1 MMRKISTK
9 LFLISLASIILTAS
23 VILIPTL
30 ISMTQI
36 INESAGVDM
45 ETSMNTIE
53 SVLYGMRRRTL
64 GASMLVA
71 KDPNI
76 VAALQAGDSRRMLD
90 TVNTLFEDIIV
101 FTEPC
106 FVVITDAQGIVVARK
121 HSAET
126 GDNIAN
132 RRGVS
137 RALNRLHTSDIEP
150 NGESSLGIVST
161 VPVIANDAV
170 IGTVFVGYDMGR
182 PAFVDY
188 LQHITNTEITV
199 FAYDI
204 SIMTTIVSPQTGQ
217 RLYGIPIA
225 PHIAAVVLGERRIF
239 YMETEIAPRPGE
251 LFLAYYKPFLD
262 TDGEVLGLM
271 FSGKNLTTVR
281 KIERQAV
288 RMSLGFSALVIVFV
302 FLVSRFA
309 NNKIIVLP
317 VKRAIHAVTQL
328 SEGNLQA
335 VDLTGQ
341 TNHSN
346 DELGQLLFST
356 QQMAT
361 AIKTAM
367 EVERKLGMKLH
378 EQEMNERI
386 QLVFDAAPLRI
397 EYWDTNHNA
406 IDCNKITLDFF
417 GFSHKEEY
425 KEDFHATTPYFQPN
439 GVPSVEYWNSR
450 LDKIFEEG
458 YGKFEFVDRNSNG
471 DIVFMSIDGIRLK
484 YNDNIVVITY
494 GKDITDLK
502 HALDQALSASRAKN
516 AFLSTISHEI
526 RTPMNAITGMAELLL
541 RGELSSDSRGY
552 ARDIKQAGANLLS
565 IINDLLD
572 FSKIEAGKLE
582 VIPAKYLLA
591 SLLNDVVS
599 IIRMRFVEK
608 PIRFYSNID
617 SNIPNSLIG
626 DNVRLQQILLNLLSN
641 AVKYTDRG
649 HIGFF
654 ITEEKRTEDADS
666 PTIWL
671 KITVTDT
678 GHGIKPEDLK
688 KLFGEFVQVDTKKNR
703 TTEGTGLG
711 LAIVKNL
718 CTAMDGSIEVTSEY
732 GKGSSFTVRIPQG
745 ISSPEPF
752 AAVEA
757 PQGKKVL
764 VYERRAIYAQSVCWS
779 LENMKVPYVWV
790 QYIDDFSEALFREE
804 WFFVFS
810 SYGLYNEIKPLMNR
824 PDTAFPGGSKPSLA
838 LMVEWD
844 IDAYIPN
851 MRFVSIPVQS
861 LSIANVLNGQSD
873 RQEYFESPA
882 TIQYI
887 YPGARLLVV
896 DDIPT
901 NLKVVEGL
909 LAPYKV
915 TVDTCLSG
923 AEAIDL
929 IEHQNYDIVFMDHM
943 MPEMDGI
950 EATAIIRGWKK
961 ESEDRETVSNAVT
974 IVALTAN
981 AVSGMKEL
989 FIENGFNDFL
999 AKPIE
1004 VSKLDKILERW
1015 IPDAKR
1021 KKVKDYA
1028 LKNPASSI
1036 PVVSHLI
1043 IPGVDTAKGIAKTG
1057 GTLKGYQQVLSLFR
1071 KDAKDRLPL
1080 LQTVPDDKTLPMF
1093 ITHVHALKSAS
1104 ASLGALEISMEAT
1117 QLETAGKARDMT
1129 FIEENLSTF
1138 AERLT
1143 ELTENID
1150 AVLDLQD
1157 MWENVEDETP
1167 VDISTYLPI
1176 LRELVEAMKSQ
1187 NVFETERILDEL
1199 GKKPLDSNARKT
1211 LEKISDDVLVA
1222 DFDSAVKTIDKLI

>member
-1 MMRKISTK
+1 MRKISTK
-9 LFLISLASIILTAS
+9 LFMISLFSIILTAS
-23 VILIPTL
+23 VILIPAL

-36 INESAGVDM
+36 INESAGRDM
-45 ETSMNTIE
+45 QTSMNTIE
-53 SVLYGMRRRTL
+53 SVLYRMRRRTL
-64 GASMLVA
+64 GASTLIA
-71 KDPNI
+71 QNRDI
-76 VAALQAGDSRRMLD
+76 VDALQTGDGHRMLD
-90 TVNTLFEDIIV
+90 MVNTLFEDVIV
-101 FTEPC
+101 FTDPC
-106 FVVITDAQGIVVARK
+106 FVVITDSQGIVVTRK

-126 GDNIAN
+126 GDSIAS
-132 RRGVS
+132 RRGVF
-137 RALNRLHTSDIEP
+137 RALNRLYTSDIEP
-150 NGESSLGIVST
+150 NGESALGIVST
-161 VPVIANDAV
+161 VPIIADDAV
-170 IGTVFVGYDMGR
+170 IGTVLVGYDMGQ

-204 SIMTTIVSPQTGQ
+204 SIMTTIVSHQTGE
-217 RLYGIPIA
+217 RSYGIPIA
-225 PHIAAVVLGERRIF
+225 PHIAAVVLGERQIF

-262 TDGEVLGLM
+262 TDGDVLGLM
-271 FSGKNLTTVR
+271 FSGQNLTSLR

-288 RMSLGFSALVIVFV
+288 HMSLGFSALIIVFV

-317 VKRAIHAVTQL
+317 VKRAIHAVTKL
-328 SEGNLQA
+328 SEGNMQA
-335 VDLTGQ
+335 LDFSG
-341 TNHSN
+341 NSN
-346 DELGQLLFST
+346 DELGQLLSST

-367 EVERKLGMKLH
+367 EMERKLGMKLR

-397 EYWDTNHNA
+397 EYWDTNYNA

-417 GFSHKEEY
+417 GFSRKDKY
-425 KEDFHATTPYFQPN
+425 KEDFHSTTPYFQPN
-439 GVPSVEYWNSR
+439 GVPSVAYWNSR
-450 LDKIFEEG
+450 LEKIFEEG
-458 YGKFEFVDRNSNG
+458 YGKFEFVDQNSNG
-471 DIVFMSIDGIRLK
+471 DTVFMSVDGIRLK

-494 GKDITDLK
+494 GKDVTDLK

-541 RGELSSDSRGY
+541 RGELSNDSRGY

-599 IIRMRFVEK
+599 IIRMRFIEK

-666 PTIWL
+666 PTTWL

-703 TTEGTGLG
+703 ATEGTGLG

-718 CTAMDGSIEVTSEY
+718 CTAMGGSIDVTSEY

-752 AAVEA
+752 AAVEE

-790 QYIDDFSEALFREE
+790 QYIDDFAEALFKEE

-824 PDTAFPGGSKPSLA
+824 PDTAFKSEKKPSLA

-844 IDAYIPN
+844 IEAYIPN

-861 LSIANVLNGQSD
+861 LSIANVLNGQAD
-873 RQEYFESPA
+873 RQEYFENPA

-923 AEAIDL
+923 SEAIDL
-929 IEHQNYDIVFMDHM
+929 VKWQNYDIVFMDHM

-950 EATAIIRGWKK
+950 EATTFIRNWEK
-961 ESEDRETVSNAVT
+961 ESKDEGAVRDAVT

-1015 IPDAKR
+1015 IPAAKR
-1021 KKVKDYA
+1021 KKAKDYA
-1028 LKNPASSI
+1028 SKNTAASAAVI
-1036 PVVSHLI
+1036 SHLI

-1057 GTLKGYQQVLSLFR
+1057 GTLAGYKQVLSVFY

-1080 LQTVPDDKTLPMF
+1080 LQTMPNAKTLPMF

-1104 ASLGALEISMEAT
+1104 ASLGAQEISKEAAR
-1117 QLETAGKARDMT
+1117 LEAAGKAEDMMFFEKNLSLFT
-1129 FIEENLSTF
+1129 ENL
-1138 AERLT
+1138 AELA
-1143 ELTENID
+1143 ENIG
-1150 AVLDLQD
+1150 AVLALQD
-1157 MWENVEDETP
+1157 MWESAVEETP
-1167 VDISTYLPI
+1167 VDISVYIPVLH
-1176 LRELVEAMKSQ
+1176 ELAEAMKSQ
-1187 NVFETERILDEL
+1187 NIFETERILDEL
-1199 GKKPLDSNARKT
+1199 GQKPLDSKAREI
-1211 LEKISDDVLVA
+1211 LEKVSDNVLVA
-1222 DFDSAVKTIDKLI
+1222 DFDSAVKTIDEFIVAND